1 MEIKQRRSN
10 LELLR
15 IVAMLMIIAFH
26 IYRHCV
32 SGQLTDPDSME
43 RMGNGLFSV
52 PLFYKKLLLL
62 TVFSSFGRA
71 GNVVFMTLT
80 GYFMVAK
87 GREIRLIPIAKK
99 LLLEQGYAAVLL
111 LITSLLVFR
120 RNHDSCTTLT
130 EVNLFNSMSW
140 YVGYYFLVMLLARLC
155 LNRYLE
161 KLERKQYRLFL
172 FALLCMTQFKWIIKL
187 LNGVTGDL
195 VILITGVFLY
205 SLGGYIRRYQPF
217 ARVRTWAIFGVIFGI
232 YVLLFLSTYAGVQN
246 RIQDYYREASTD
258 PFIQYIP
265 NVGDNSI
272 VAILLG
278 LSLFELFRR
287 IKMPCCRVI
296 NYLGGA
302 TFMIYLFHDN
312 SFFYSLWDRQ
322 DWITLLS
329 EHPMGFLLRYGAWTV
344 RTFVYGFIAYLGYR
358 LLRRICRK
366 AGFQRLFL
374 KSKQEIKH

>member
-26 IYRHCV
+26 IYWHCV

-71 GNVVFMTLT
+71 ANVVFMTLT

-120 RNHDSCTTLT
+120 RNPDSCTTLT
-130 EVNLFNSMSW
+130 EINLFNSMSW
-140 YVGYYFLVMLLARLC
+140 YVGYYFLVMLLARLF

-187 LNGVTGDL
+187 LNGVTGNL
-195 VILITGVFLY
+195 VILVTGVFLY

-217 ARVRTWAIFGVIFGI
+217 ARVRTWAIFGVIAGI
-232 YVLLFLSTYAGVQN
+232 YALLFLSTYAGVQD

-278 LSLFELFRR
+278 VSLFELFRR

-312 SFFYSLWDRQ
+312 SFFYSLWDKQ
-322 DWITLLS
+322 DWITLLFM
-329 EHPMGFLLRYGAWTV
+329 HPMGFLLCYGAWTV

-358 LLRRICRK
+358 LLCRLCRK
-366 AGFQRLFL
+366 AGVQKLFL
-374 KSKQEIKH
+374 KSNA

>member
-1 MEIKQRRSN
+1 MEIKKRSSN

-120 RNHDSCTTLT
+120 RNPDSCTTLT
-130 EVNLFNSMSW
+130 EINLFNSMSW
-140 YVGYYFLVMLLARLC
+140 YVGYYFLVMLLARLF

-187 LNGVTGDL
+187 LNGVTGNL
-195 VILITGVFLY
+195 VILVTGVFLY

-217 ARVRTWAIFGVIFGI
+217 ARVRTWAIFGVIAGI
-232 YVLLFLSTYAGVQN
+232 YALLFLSTYAGVQD

-287 IKMPCCRVI
+287 IKMPCCRGI

-312 SFFYSLWDRQ
+312 SFFYSLWDKQ
-322 DWITLLS
+322 DWITLLCM
-329 EHPMGFLLRYGAWTV
+329 HPIGFLLRYGAWTV

-358 LLRRICRK
+358 LLCRLCRK
-366 AGFQRLFL
+366 AGVQRLFL
-374 KSKQEIKH
+374 KSNA

>member
-26 IYRHCV
+26 IYWHCV

-71 GNVVFMTLT
+71 ANVVFMTLT

-120 RNHDSCTTLT
+120 RNPDSCTTLT
-130 EVNLFNSMSW
+130 EINLFNSMSW
-140 YVGYYFLVMLLARLC
+140 YVGYYFLVMLLARLF

-172 FALLCMTQFKWIIKL
+172 FALLCITQFKWIIKL
-187 LNGVTGDL
+187 LNGVTGNL
-195 VILITGVFLY
+195 VILVTGVFLY

-217 ARVRTWAIFGVIFGI
+217 ARVRTWAIFGVIAGI
-232 YVLLFLSTYAGVQN
+232 YALLFLSTYAGVQD

-287 IKMPCCRVI
+287 IKMPCCRGI

-312 SFFYSLWDRQ
+312 SFFYSLWDKQ
-322 DWITLLS
+322 DWITLLCM
-329 EHPMGFLLRYGAWTV
+329 HPIGFLLRYGIWTV
-344 RTFVYGFIAYLGYR
+344 RTFVYGLIAYLGYR
-358 LLRRICRK
+358 LLCRICRK
-366 AGFQRLFL
+366 AGVQKLFL
-374 KSKQEIKH
+374 KSNA

>member
-26 IYRHCV
+26 IYWHCV

-71 GNVVFMTLT
+71 ANVVFMTLT

-120 RNHDSCTTLT
+120 RNPDSCTTLT
-130 EVNLFNSMSW
+130 EINLFNSMSW
-140 YVGYYFLVMLLARLC
+140 YVGYYFLVMLLARLF

-187 LNGVTGDL
+187 LNGVTGNL
-195 VILITGVFLY
+195 VILVTGIFLY

-217 ARVRTWAIFGVIFGI
+217 ARVRTWAIFGVIAGI
-232 YVLLFLSTYAGVQN
+232 YALLFLSTYAGVQD

-312 SFFYSLWDRQ
+312 SFFYSLWDKQ
-322 DWITLLS
+322 DWITLLCM
-329 EHPMGFLLRYGAWTV
+329 HPMGFLLRYGIWTV
-344 RTFVYGFIAYLGYR
+344 RTFVYGLIAYLGFR
-358 LLRRICRK
+358 LLCRLCRK

-374 KSKQEIKH
+374 KSNA

>member
-26 IYRHCV
+26 IYWHCV

-71 GNVVFMTLT
+71 ANVVFMTLT

-120 RNHDSCTTLT
+120 RNPDSYTTLT
-130 EVNLFNSMSW
+130 EINLFNSMSW

-187 LNGVTGDL
+187 LNGVTGNL
-195 VILITGVFLY
+195 VILVTGVFLY

-217 ARVRTWAIFGVIFGI
+217 ARVRTWAIFGVIAGI
-232 YVLLFLSTYAGVQN
+232 YALLFLSTYAGVQD

-287 IKMPCCRVI
+287 IKMPCCRGI

-312 SFFYSLWDRQ
+312 SFFYSLWDKQ
-322 DWITLLS
+322 DWITLLA
-329 EHPMGFLLRYGAWTV
+329 EHPIGFLLRYGAWTV

-358 LLRRICRK
+358 LLCRLCRK
-366 AGFQRLFL
+366 AGVQRLFL
-374 KSKQEIKH
+374 KSNA

>member
-1 MEIKQRRSN
+1 MEIKKRSSN

-26 IYRHCV
+26 IYWHCV

-71 GNVVFMTLT
+71 ANVIFMTLT

-120 RNHDSCTTLT
+120 RNPDSCTTLT
-130 EVNLFNSMSW
+130 EINLFNSMSW

-187 LNGVTGDL
+187 LNGVTGNL
-195 VILITGVFLY
+195 VILVTGVFLY

-217 ARVRTWAIFGVIFGI
+217 ARVRTWAIFGVIAGI
-232 YVLLFLSTYAGVQN
+232 YALLFLSTYAGVQD

-287 IKMPCCRVI
+287 IKMPCCRRI

-312 SFFYSLWDRQ
+312 SFFYSLWDKQ
-322 DWITLLS
+322 DWITLLCM
-329 EHPMGFLLRYGAWTV
+329 HPIGFLLRYGIWTV

-358 LLRRICRK
+358 LLCRLCRK
-366 AGFQRLFL
+366 AGVQKLFL
-374 KSKQEIKH
+374 KSNA

>member
-26 IYRHCV
+26 IYWHCV

-71 GNVVFMTLT
+71 ANVVFMTLT

-120 RNHDSCTTLT
+120 RNPDSCTTLT
-130 EVNLFNSMSW
+130 EINLFNSMSW
-140 YVGYYFLVMLLARLC
+140 YVGYYFLVMLLARLF

-187 LNGVTGDL
+187 LNGVTGNL
-195 VILITGVFLY
+195 VILVTGVFLY

-217 ARVRTWAIFGVIFGI
+217 ARVRTWAIFGVIAGI
-232 YVLLFLSTYAGVQN
+232 YALLFLSTYAGVQD

-287 IKMPCCRVI
+287 IKMPCCRGI

-312 SFFYSLWDRQ
+312 SFFYSLWDKQ
-322 DWITLLS
+322 DWITLLCM
-329 EHPMGFLLRYGAWTV
+329 HPMGFLLRYGIWTV
-344 RTFVYGFIAYLGYR
+344 RTFVYGLIAYLGYR
-358 LLRRICRK
+358 LLCRLCRK
-366 AGFQRLFL
+366 AGVQRLFL
-374 KSKQEIKH
+374 KSNP

>member
-26 IYRHCV
+26 IYWHCV

-71 GNVVFMTLT
+71 ANVVFMTLT

-120 RNHDSCTTLT
+120 RNPDSCTTLT
-130 EVNLFNSMSW
+130 EINLFNSMSW
-140 YVGYYFLVMLLARLC
+140 YVGYYFLVMLLARLF

-187 LNGVTGDL
+187 LNGVTGNL
-195 VILITGVFLY
+195 VILVAGVFLY

-217 ARVRTWAIFGVIFGI
+217 ARVRTWAIFGVIAGI
-232 YVLLFLSTYAGVQN
+232 YALLFLSTYAGVQN
-246 RIQDYYREASTD
+246 RIQDYYLEASTD

-287 IKMPCCRVI
+287 IKMPCCRGI

-312 SFFYSLWDRQ
+312 SFFYSLWDKQ
-322 DWITLLS
+322 DWITLLCM
-329 EHPMGFLLRYGAWTV
+329 HPIGFLLRYGAWTV

-358 LLRRICRK
+358 LLCRLCRK
-366 AGFQRLFL
+366 AGVQKLFL
-374 KSKQEIKH
+374 KSNA

>member
-26 IYRHCV
+26 IYWHCV

-71 GNVVFMTLT
+71 ANVIFMTLT

-120 RNHDSCTTLT
+120 RNPDSCTTLT
-130 EVNLFNSMSW
+130 EINLFNSMSW
-140 YVGYYFLVMLLARLC
+140 YVGYYFLVMLLARLF

-187 LNGVTGDL
+187 LNGVTGNL
-195 VILITGVFLY
+195 VILVTGVFLY

-217 ARVRTWAIFGVIFGI
+217 ARVRTWAIFGVIAGI
-232 YVLLFLSTYAGVQN
+232 YALLFLSTYAGVQD

-312 SFFYSLWDRQ
+312 SFFYSLWDKQ
-322 DWITLLS
+322 DWITLLCM
-329 EHPMGFLLRYGAWTV
+329 HPIGFLLRYGAWTV

-358 LLRRICRK
+358 LLCRLCRK
-366 AGFQRLFL
+366 AGVQKLFL
-374 KSKQEIKH
+374 KSNA

>member
-1 MEIKQRRSN
+1 MEIKKRSSN

-26 IYRHCV
+26 IYWHCV

-71 GNVVFMTLT
+71 ANVIFMTLT

-120 RNHDSCTTLT
+120 RNPDSCTTLT
-130 EVNLFNSMSW
+130 EINLFNSMSW

-187 LNGVTGDL
+187 LNGVTGNL
-195 VILITGVFLY
+195 VILVTGVFLY

-217 ARVRTWAIFGVIFGI
+217 ARVRTWVIFGVIAGI
-232 YVLLFLSTYAGVQN
+232 YALLFLSTYAGVQD

-287 IKMPCCRVI
+287 IKMPCCRGI

-312 SFFYSLWDRQ
+312 SFFYSLWDKQ
-322 DWITLLS
+322 DWITLLCL
-329 EHPMGFLLRYGAWTV
+329 HPIGFLLCYGIWTV
-344 RTFVYGFIAYLGYR
+344 RTFVYGLIAYLGYR
-358 LLRRICRK
+358 LLCRLCRK
-366 AGFQRLFL
+366 AGVQKLFL
-374 KSKQEIKH
+374 KSNA

>member
-26 IYRHCV
+26 IYWHCV

-71 GNVVFMTLT
+71 ANVVFMTLT

-120 RNHDSCTTLT
+120 RNPDSCTTLT
-130 EVNLFNSMSW
+130 EINLFNSMSW
-140 YVGYYFLVMLLARLC
+140 YVGYYFLVMLLARLF

-187 LNGVTGDL
+187 LNGVTGNL
-195 VILITGVFLY
+195 VILVTGVFLY

-217 ARVRTWAIFGVIFGI
+217 ARVRTWAIFGVIAGI
-232 YVLLFLSTYAGVQN
+232 YALLFLSTYAGVQD

-312 SFFYSLWDRQ
+312 SFFYSLWDKQ
-322 DWITLLS
+322 DWITLLCM
-329 EHPMGFLLRYGAWTV
+329 HPIGFLLRYGIWTV
-344 RTFVYGFIAYLGYR
+344 RTFVYGLIAYLGFR
-358 LLRRICRK
+358 LLCRLCRK
-366 AGFQRLFL
+366 AGFQKLFL
-374 KSKQEIKH
+374 KSNA

>member
-1 MEIKQRRSN
+1 MEIKKRSSN

-26 IYRHCV
+26 IYWHCV

-52 PLFYKKLLLL
+52 PRFYKKLLLL

-71 GNVVFMTLT
+71 ANVVFMTLT

-120 RNHDSCTTLT
+120 RNPDSCTTLT
-130 EVNLFNSMSW
+130 EINLFNSMSW

-187 LNGVTGDL
+187 LNGVTGNL
-195 VILITGVFLY
+195 VILVTGVFLY

-217 ARVRTWAIFGVIFGI
+217 ARVRTWAIFGVIAGI
-232 YVLLFLSTYAGVQN
+232 YALLFLSTYAGVQD

-287 IKMPCCRVI
+287 IKMPCCRGI

-312 SFFYSLWDRQ
+312 SFFYSLWDKQ
-322 DWITLLS
+322 DWITLLCM
-329 EHPMGFLLRYGAWTV
+329 HPIGFLLRYGIWTV
-344 RTFVYGFIAYLGYR
+344 RTFVYGLIAYLGYR
-358 LLRRICRK
+358 LLCRLCRK
-366 AGFQRLFL
+366 AGVQKLFL
-374 KSKQEIKH
+374 KSNA

>member
-1 MEIKQRRSN
+1 MEIKKRSSN

-15 IVAMLMIIAFH
+15 ILAMLMIIAFH

-120 RNHDSCTTLT
+120 RNPDGCTALT

-140 YVGYYFLVMLLARLC
+140 YVGYYFLVMLLARLF

-205 SLGGYIRRYQPF
+205 ALGGYIRRYQPF
-217 ARVRTWAIFGVIFGI
+217 ARVRTWAIFGVIVGI
-232 YVLLFLSTYAGVQN
+232 YMLLFLSTYAGVQN

-287 IKMPCCRVI
+287 IKMPCCRGI

-312 SFFYSLWDRQ
+312 SFFYSLWDKQ
-322 DWITLLS
+322 DWITLLC
-329 EHPMGFLLRYGAWTV
+329 EHPLGFLLRYGVWTV
-344 RTFVYGFIAYLGYR
+344 RTFVYGLIAYLGYR
-358 LLRRICRK
+358 LLCRLCRK

-374 KSKQEIKH
+374 KSNA

>member
-26 IYRHCV
+26 IYRHCI

-120 RNHDSCTTLT
+120 RNPDGCTTLT

-195 VILITGVFLY
+195 VILVTGVFLY
-205 SLGGYIRRYQPF
+205 SLGGYIRRYHPF

-246 RIQDYYREASTD
+246 RIQDYYREASAD

-322 DWITLLS
+322 DWITLLCM
-329 EHPMGFLLRYGAWTV
+329 HPMGFLLRYGAWTV
-344 RTFVYGFIAYLGYR
+344 RTFLYGFIAYLGYR
-358 LLRRICRK
+358 LLCRICRK

-374 KSKQEIKH
+374 KSK

>member
-120 RNHDSCTTLT
+120 RNPDGCTTLT

-217 ARVRTWAIFGVIFGI
+217 ARVRTWSIFGVILSI

-265 NVGDNSI
+265 NVGDNSM

-278 LSLFELFRR
+278 VSLFELFRR

-296 NYLGGA
+296 NYIGGA

-358 LLRRICRK
+358 LLCRICRK
-366 AGFQRLFL
+366 AGVQRLFL
-374 KSKQEIKH
+374 KSK

>member
-26 IYRHCV
+26 IYWHCV

-71 GNVVFMTLT
+71 ANVVFMTLT

-120 RNHDSCTTLT
+120 RNPDSCTTLT
-130 EVNLFNSMSW
+130 EINLFNSMSW
-140 YVGYYFLVMLLARLC
+140 YVGYYFLVMLLARLF

-187 LNGVTGDL
+187 LNGVTGNL
-195 VILITGVFLY
+195 VILVTGVFLY

-217 ARVRTWAIFGVIFGI
+217 ARVRTWAIFGVIAGI
-232 YVLLFLSTYAGVQN
+232 YALMFLSTYAGVQD

-312 SFFYSLWDRQ
+312 SFFYSLWDKQ
-322 DWITLLS
+322 DWITLLCM
-329 EHPMGFLLRYGAWTV
+329 HPIGFLLRYGIWTV

-358 LLRRICRK
+358 LLCRLCRK
-366 AGFQRLFL
+366 AGVQKLFL
-374 KSKQEIKH
+374 KSNA

>member
-71 GNVVFMTLT
+71 GNVIFMTLT

-111 LITSLLVFR
+111 VITSLLVFR
-120 RNHDSCTTLT
+120 RNPDGCTTLT

-161 KLERKQYRLFL
+161 KLERKEYRLFL

-278 LSLFELFRR
+278 VSLFELFRR

-329 EHPMGFLLRYGAWTV
+329 EHPMGFLLRYGIWTV
-344 RTFVYGFIAYLGYR
+344 RTFLYGFIAYLGYR
-358 LLRRICRK
+358 LLRRVCRK

-374 KSKQEIKH
+374 KSK

>member
-26 IYRHCV
+26 IYWHCV

-71 GNVVFMTLT
+71 ANVVFMTLT

-120 RNHDSCTTLT
+120 RNPDSCTTLT
-130 EVNLFNSMSW
+130 EINLFNSMSW
-140 YVGYYFLVMLLARLC
+140 YVGYYFLVMLLARLF

-187 LNGVTGDL
+187 LNGVTGNL
-195 VILITGVFLY
+195 VILVTGVFLY

-217 ARVRTWAIFGVIFGI
+217 ARVRTWAIFGVIAGI
-232 YVLLFLSTYAGVQN
+232 YALLFLSTYAGVQD

-287 IKMPCCRVI
+287 IKMPCCRGI

-312 SFFYSLWDRQ
+312 SFFYSLWDKQ
-322 DWITLLS
+322 DWITLLA
-329 EHPMGFLLRYGAWTV
+329 EHPIGFLLRYGAWTV

-358 LLRRICRK
+358 LLCRLCRK
-366 AGFQRLFL
+366 AGVQKLFL
-374 KSKQEIKH
+374 KSNA

>member
-26 IYRHCV
+26 IYWHCV

-71 GNVVFMTLT
+71 ANVVFMTLT

-120 RNHDSCTTLT
+120 RNPDSCTTLT
-130 EVNLFNSMSW
+130 EINLFNSMSW

-187 LNGVTGDL
+187 LNGVTGNL
-195 VILITGVFLY
+195 VILVTGVFLY

-217 ARVRTWAIFGVIFGI
+217 ARVRTWAIFGVIAGI
-232 YVLLFLSTYAGVQN
+232 YALLFLSTYAGVQD

-287 IKMPCCRVI
+287 IKMPCCRGI

-312 SFFYSLWDRQ
+312 SFFYSLWDKQ
-322 DWITLLS
+322 DWITLLCM
-329 EHPMGFLLRYGAWTV
+329 HPMGFLLRYGAWTV

-358 LLRRICRK
+358 LLCRLCRK
-366 AGFQRLFL
+366 AGVQKLFL
-374 KSKQEIKH
+374 KSNA

>member
-32 SGQLTDPDSME
+32 SSQLTDPDSME

-87 GREIRLIPIAKK
+87 GREIRLVPIAKK

-120 RNHDSCTTLT
+120 RNPDSCTTLT

-205 SLGGYIRRYQPF
+205 ALGGYIRRYQPF

-278 LSLFELFRR
+278 VSLFELFRR

-358 LLRRICRK
+358 LLCRICRK
-366 AGFQRLFL
+366 AGVQRLFL
-374 KSKQEIKH
+374 KSK

>member
-26 IYRHCV
+26 IYWHCV

-71 GNVVFMTLT
+71 ANVVFMTLT

-120 RNHDSCTTLT
+120 RNPDSCTTLT
-130 EVNLFNSMSW
+130 EINLFNSMSW
-140 YVGYYFLVMLLARLC
+140 YVGYYFLVMLLARLF

-187 LNGVTGDL
+187 LNGVTGNL
-195 VILITGVFLY
+195 VILVTGVFLY

-217 ARVRTWAIFGVIFGI
+217 ARVRTWAIFGVIAGI
-232 YVLLFLSTYAGVQN
+232 YALLFLSTYAGVQD

-312 SFFYSLWDRQ
+312 SFFYSLWDKQ
-322 DWITLLS
+322 DWITLLCM
-329 EHPMGFLLRYGAWTV
+329 HPIGFLLRYGIWTV

-358 LLRRICRK
+358 LLCRLCRK
-366 AGFQRLFL
+366 AGVQKLFL
-374 KSKQEIKH
+374 KSNTA

>member
-1 MEIKQRRSN
+1 MEIKKRSSN

-26 IYRHCV
+26 IYWHCV

-71 GNVVFMTLT
+71 ANVVFMTLT

-120 RNHDSCTTLT
+120 RNPDSCTTLT
-130 EVNLFNSMSW
+130 EINLFNSMSW
-140 YVGYYFLVMLLARLC
+140 YVGYYFLVMLLARLF

-187 LNGVTGDL
+187 LNGVTGNL
-195 VILITGVFLY
+195 VILVTGVFLY

-217 ARVRTWAIFGVIFGI
+217 ARVRTWAIFGVIAGI
-232 YVLLFLSTYAGVQN
+232 YALLFLSTYAGVQD

-287 IKMPCCRVI
+287 IKMPCCRGI

-312 SFFYSLWDRQ
+312 SFFYSLWDKQ
-322 DWITLLS
+322 DWITLLCM
-329 EHPMGFLLRYGAWTV
+329 HPIGFLLRYGIWTV
-344 RTFVYGFIAYLGYR
+344 RTFVYGLIAYLGYR
-358 LLRRICRK
+358 LLCRLCRK
-366 AGFQRLFL
+366 AGVQKLFL
-374 KSKQEIKH
+374 KSNA

>member
-26 IYRHCV
+26 IYWHCV

-71 GNVVFMTLT
+71 ANVVFMTLT

-120 RNHDSCTTLT
+120 RNPDSCTTLT
-130 EVNLFNSMSW
+130 EINLFNSMSW
-140 YVGYYFLVMLLARLC
+140 YVGYYFLVMLLARLF

-187 LNGVTGDL
+187 LNGVTGNL
-195 VILITGVFLY
+195 VILVTGVFLY

-217 ARVRTWAIFGVIFGI
+217 ARVRTWAIFGVIAGI
-232 YVLLFLSTYAGVQN
+232 YALLFLSTYAGVQD

-287 IKMPCCRVI
+287 IKMPCCRGI

-312 SFFYSLWDRQ
+312 SFFYSLWDKQ
-322 DWITLLS
+322 DWITLLYI
-329 EHPMGFLLRYGAWTV
+329 HPIGFLLRYGIWTV
-344 RTFVYGFIAYLGYR
+344 RTFVYGLIAYLGYR
-358 LLRRICRK
+358 LLCRLCRK
-366 AGFQRLFL
+366 AGFQKLFL
-374 KSKQEIKH
+374 KSNA

>member
-1 MEIKQRRSN
+1 MKIKQRRSN

-26 IYRHCV
+26 IYWHCV

-71 GNVVFMTLT
+71 ANVIFMTLT

-120 RNHDSCTTLT
+120 RNPDSCTTLT
-130 EVNLFNSMSW
+130 EINLFNSMSW

-161 KLERKQYRLFL
+161 KLERKQYRLLL

-187 LNGVTGDL
+187 LNGVTGNL
-195 VILITGVFLY
+195 VILVTGVFLY

-217 ARVRTWAIFGVIFGI
+217 ARVRTWAIFGVIAGI
-232 YVLLFLSTYAGVQN
+232 YALLFLSTYAGVQD

-287 IKMPCCRVI
+287 IKMPCCRGI

-312 SFFYSLWDRQ
+312 SFFYSLWDKQ
-322 DWITLLS
+322 DWITLLA
-329 EHPMGFLLRYGAWTV
+329 EHPIGFLLRYGIWTV
-344 RTFVYGFIAYLGYR
+344 RTFVYGLIAYLGYR
-358 LLRRICRK
+358 LLCRLCRK
-366 AGFQRLFL
+366 AGVQKLFL
-374 KSKQEIKH
+374 KSNA

>member
-26 IYRHCV
+26 IYWHCV

-71 GNVVFMTLT
+71 ANVVFMTLT

-120 RNHDSCTTLT
+120 RNPDSCTTLT
-130 EVNLFNSMSW
+130 EINLFNSMSW
-140 YVGYYFLVMLLARLC
+140 YVGYYFLVMLLARLF

-187 LNGVTGDL
+187 LNGVTGNL
-195 VILITGVFLY
+195 VILVTGVFLY

-217 ARVRTWAIFGVIFGI
+217 ARVRTWAIFGVIAGI
-232 YVLLFLSTYAGVQN
+232 YALLFLSTYAGVQD

-312 SFFYSLWDRQ
+312 SFFYSLWDKQ
-322 DWITLLS
+322 DWITLLCM
-329 EHPMGFLLRYGAWTV
+329 HPIGFLLRYGAWTV
-344 RTFVYGFIAYLGYR
+344 RTFVYGLIAYLGYR
-358 LLRRICRK
+358 LLCRLCRK
-366 AGFQRLFL
+366 AGVQKLFL
-374 KSKQEIKH
+374 KSNA

>member
-26 IYRHCV
+26 IYWHCV

-71 GNVVFMTLT
+71 ANVVFMTLT

-120 RNHDSCTTLT
+120 RNPDSCTTLT
-130 EVNLFNSMSW
+130 EINLFNSMSW
-140 YVGYYFLVMLLARLC
+140 YVGYYFLVMLLARLF

-187 LNGVTGDL
+187 LNGVTGNL
-195 VILITGVFLY
+195 VILVTGVFLY

-217 ARVRTWAIFGVIFGI
+217 ARVRTWAIFGVIAGI
-232 YVLLFLSTYAGVQN
+232 YALLFLSTYAGVQD

-287 IKMPCCRVI
+287 IKMPCCRGI

-312 SFFYSLWDRQ
+312 SFFYSLWDKQ
-322 DWITLLS
+322 DWITLLCM
-329 EHPMGFLLRYGAWTV
+329 HPIGFLLRYGAWTV
-344 RTFVYGFIAYLGYR
+344 RTFVYGLIAYLGYR
-358 LLRRICRK
+358 LLCRLCRK
-366 AGFQRLFL
+366 AGFQKLFL
-374 KSKQEIKH
+374 KSNA

>member
-26 IYRHCV
+26 IYWHCV

-71 GNVVFMTLT
+71 ANVVFMTLT

-120 RNHDSCTTLT
+120 RNPDSCTTLT
-130 EVNLFNSMSW
+130 EINLFNSMSW
-140 YVGYYFLVMLLARLC
+140 YVGYYFLVMLLARLF

-187 LNGVTGDL
+187 LNGVTGNL
-195 VILITGVFLY
+195 VILVTGVFLY

-217 ARVRTWAIFGVIFGI
+217 ARVRTWAIFGVIAGI
-232 YVLLFLSTYAGVQN
+232 YALLFLSTYAGVQD

-287 IKMPCCRVI
+287 IKMPCCRGI

-312 SFFYSLWDRQ
+312 SFFYSLWDKQ
-322 DWITLLS
+322 DWITLLGM
-329 EHPMGFLLRYGAWTV
+329 HPMGFLLRYGIWTV

-358 LLRRICRK
+358 LLCRLCRK
-366 AGFQRLFL
+366 AGVQKLFL
-374 KSKQEIKH
+374 KSNA

>member
-26 IYRHCV
+26 IYWHCV

-71 GNVVFMTLT
+71 ANVVFMTLT

-120 RNHDSCTTLT
+120 RNPDSCTTLT
-130 EVNLFNSMSW
+130 EINLFNSMSW
-140 YVGYYFLVMLLARLC
+140 YVGYYFLVMLLARLF

-172 FALLCMTQFKWIIKL
+172 FALLCITQFKWIIKL
-187 LNGVTGDL
+187 LNGVTGNL
-195 VILITGVFLY
+195 VILVTGVFLY

-217 ARVRTWAIFGVIFGI
+217 ARVRTWAIFGVIAGI
-232 YVLLFLSTYAGVQN
+232 YALLFLSTYAGVQD

-287 IKMPCCRVI
+287 IKMPCCRGI

-312 SFFYSLWDRQ
+312 SFFYSLWDKQ
-322 DWITLLS
+322 DWITLLCM
-329 EHPMGFLLRYGAWTV
+329 HPMGFLLRYGAWTV
-344 RTFVYGFIAYLGYR
+344 RTFVYGLIAYLGYR
-358 LLRRICRK
+358 LLCRLCRK
-366 AGFQRLFL
+366 AGVQKLFL
-374 KSKQEIKH
+374 KSNA

>member
-1 MEIKQRRSN
+1 MEIKKRSSN

-120 RNHDSCTTLT
+120 RNPDSCTTLT
-130 EVNLFNSMSW
+130 EINLFNSMSW
-140 YVGYYFLVMLLARLC
+140 YVGYYFLVMLLARLF

-187 LNGVTGDL
+187 LNGVTGNL
-195 VILITGVFLY
+195 VILVTGVFLY

-217 ARVRTWAIFGVIFGI
+217 ARVRTWAIIGVIAGI
-232 YVLLFLSTYAGVQN
+232 YALLFLSTYAGVQD

-287 IKMPCCRVI
+287 IKMPCCRGI

-312 SFFYSLWDRQ
+312 SFFYSLWDKQ
-322 DWITLLS
+322 DWITLLCM
-329 EHPMGFLLRYGAWTV
+329 HPIGFLLRYGIWTV
-344 RTFVYGFIAYLGYR
+344 RTFVYGLIAYLGYR
-358 LLRRICRK
+358 LLCRLCRK
-366 AGFQRLFL
+366 AGVQKLFL
-374 KSKQEIKH
+374 KSNA

>member
-1 MEIKQRRSN
+1 MSRSHIWERRSN

-26 IYRHCV
+26 IYWHCV

-71 GNVVFMTLT
+71 ANVVFMTLT

-120 RNHDSCTTLT
+120 RNPDSCTTLT
-130 EVNLFNSMSW
+130 EINLFNSMSW
-140 YVGYYFLVMLLARLC
+140 YVGYYFLVMLLARLF

-187 LNGVTGDL
+187 LNGVTGNL
-195 VILITGVFLY
+195 VILVTGVFLY

-217 ARVRTWAIFGVIFGI
+217 ARVRTWAIFGVIAGI
-232 YVLLFLSTYAGVQN
+232 YALLFLSTYAGVQD

-312 SFFYSLWDRQ
+312 SFFYSLWDKQ
-322 DWITLLS
+322 DWITLLCM
-329 EHPMGFLLRYGAWTV
+329 HPIGFLLRYGIWTV

-358 LLRRICRK
+358 LLCRLCRK
-366 AGFQRLFL
+366 AGVQKLFL
-374 KSKQEIKH
+374 KSNA

>member
-26 IYRHCV
+26 IYWHCV

-71 GNVVFMTLT
+71 ANVVFMTLT

-87 GREIRLIPIAKK
+87 RREIRLIPIAKK

-120 RNHDSCTTLT
+120 RNPDSCTTLT
-130 EVNLFNSMSW
+130 EINLFNSMSW
-140 YVGYYFLVMLLARLC
+140 YVGYYFLVMLLARLF

-187 LNGVTGDL
+187 LNGVTGNL
-195 VILITGVFLY
+195 VILVTGVFLY

-217 ARVRTWAIFGVIFGI
+217 ARVRTWAIFGVIAGI
-232 YVLLFLSTYAGVQN
+232 YALLFLSTYAGVQD

-287 IKMPCCRVI
+287 IKMPCCRGI

-312 SFFYSLWDRQ
+312 SFFYSLWDKQ
-322 DWITLLS
+322 DWITLLCM
-329 EHPMGFLLRYGAWTV
+329 HPIGFLLRYGAWTV
-344 RTFVYGFIAYLGYR
+344 RTFVYGLIAYLGYR
-358 LLRRICRK
+358 LLCRLCRK

-374 KSKQEIKH
+374 KSNA

>member
-120 RNHDSCTTLT
+120 RNPDSCTTLT

-205 SLGGYIRRYQPF
+205 ALGGYIRRYQPF

-287 IKMPCCRVI
+287 IKMPCCRGI

-302 TFMIYLFHDN
+302 TFMIYLLHDN

-374 KSKQEIKH
+374 KSK

>member
-26 IYRHCV
+26 IYWHCV

-71 GNVVFMTLT
+71 ANVIFMTLT

-120 RNHDSCTTLT
+120 RNPDSCTTLT
-130 EVNLFNSMSW
+130 EINLFNSMSW
-140 YVGYYFLVMLLARLC
+140 YVGYYFLVMLLARLF

-187 LNGVTGDL
+187 LNGVTGNL
-195 VILITGVFLY
+195 VILVTGVFLY

-217 ARVRTWAIFGVIFGI
+217 ARVRTWAIFGVIAGI
-232 YVLLFLSTYAGVQN
+232 YALLFLSTYAGVQD

-287 IKMPCCRVI
+287 IKMPCCRGI

-312 SFFYSLWDRQ
+312 SFFYSLWDKQ
-322 DWITLLS
+322 DWITLLCM
-329 EHPMGFLLRYGAWTV
+329 HPMGFLLRYGIWTV
-344 RTFVYGFIAYLGYR
+344 RTFVYGLIAYLGYR
-358 LLRRICRK
+358 LLCRLCRK

-374 KSKQEIKH
+374 KSNA

>member
-26 IYRHCV
+26 IYWHCV

-71 GNVVFMTLT
+71 ANVVFMTLT

-120 RNHDSCTTLT
+120 RNPDSCTTLT
-130 EVNLFNSMSW
+130 EINLFNSMSW

-187 LNGVTGDL
+187 LNGVTGNL
-195 VILITGVFLY
+195 VILVTGVFLY

-217 ARVRTWAIFGVIFGI
+217 ARVRTWAIFGVIAGI
-232 YVLLFLSTYAGVQN
+232 YALLFLSTYAGVQD

-312 SFFYSLWDRQ
+312 SFFYSLWDKQ
-322 DWITLLS
+322 DWITLLCM
-329 EHPMGFLLRYGAWTV
+329 HPIGFLLCYGAWTV

-358 LLRRICRK
+358 LLCRLCRK
-366 AGFQRLFL
+366 AGVQKLFL
-374 KSKQEIKH
+374 KSNA

>member
-1 MEIKQRRSN
+1 MEIKKRSSN

-87 GREIRLIPIAKK
+87 GREIRLIPIGKK

-120 RNHDSCTTLT
+120 RNPDGCTTLT

-195 VILITGVFLY
+195 VILVTGVFLY

-217 ARVRTWAIFGVIFGI
+217 ARVRTWAIFGVIAGI
-232 YVLLFLSTYAGVQN
+232 YALLFLSTYAGVQD

-287 IKMPCCRVI
+287 IKMPCCRGI

-312 SFFYSLWDRQ
+312 SFFYSLWDKQ
-322 DWITLLS
+322 DWITLLCM
-329 EHPMGFLLRYGAWTV
+329 HPIGFLLRYGIWTV

-358 LLRRICRK
+358 LLCRLCQK
-366 AGFQRLFL
+366 AGVQRLFL
-374 KSKQEIKH
+374 KSNA

>member
-26 IYRHCV
+26 IYWHCV

-71 GNVVFMTLT
+71 ANVVFMTLT

-120 RNHDSCTTLT
+120 RNPDSCTTLT
-130 EVNLFNSMSW
+130 EINLFNSMSW
-140 YVGYYFLVMLLARLC
+140 YVGYYFLVMLLARLF

-187 LNGVTGDL
+187 LNGVTGNL
-195 VILITGVFLY
+195 VILVTGVFLY

-217 ARVRTWAIFGVIFGI
+217 ARVRTWAIFGVIAGI
-232 YVLLFLSTYAGVQN
+232 YALLFLSTYAGVQD

-287 IKMPCCRVI
+287 IKMPCCRGI

-312 SFFYSLWDRQ
+312 SFFYSLWDKQ
-322 DWITLLS
+322 DWITLLCM
-329 EHPMGFLLRYGAWTV
+329 HPMGFLLRYGIWTV
-344 RTFVYGFIAYLGYR
+344 RTFVYGLIAYLGFR
-358 LLRRICRK
+358 LLCRLCRK

-374 KSKQEIKH
+374 KSNA

>member
-1 MEIKQRRSN
+1 MEIKKRSSN

-26 IYRHCV
+26 IYWHCV

-71 GNVVFMTLT
+71 ANVIFMTLT

-120 RNHDSCTTLT
+120 RNPDSCTTLT
-130 EVNLFNSMSW
+130 EINLFNSMSW
-140 YVGYYFLVMLLARLC
+140 YVGYYFLVMLLARLF

-187 LNGVTGDL
+187 LNGVTGNL
-195 VILITGVFLY
+195 VILVTGVFLY

-278 LSLFELFRR
+278 VSLFELFRR

-302 TFMIYLFHDN
+302 TFMIYLVHDN
-312 SFFYSLWDRQ
+312 SFFYSLWDKQ
-322 DWITLLS
+322 DWITLLCM
-329 EHPMGFLLRYGAWTV
+329 HPIGFLLRYGIWTV
-344 RTFVYGFIAYLGYR
+344 RTFVYGLIAYLGYR
-358 LLRRICRK
+358 LLCRLCRK
-366 AGFQRLFL
+366 AGVQKLFL
-374 KSKQEIKH
+374 KSNA

>member
-87 GREIRLIPIAKK
+87 GREIRLIPIGKK

-120 RNHDSCTTLT
+120 RNPDSCTTLT
-130 EVNLFNSMSW
+130 EINLFNSMSW
-140 YVGYYFLVMLLARLC
+140 YVGYYFLVMLLARLF

-217 ARVRTWAIFGVIFGI
+217 ARVRTWAIFGVIVGI
-232 YVLLFLSTYAGVQN
+232 YMLLFLSTYAGVQD

-287 IKMPCCRVI
+287 IKMPCCRGI

-312 SFFYSLWDRQ
+312 SFFYSLWDKQ
-322 DWITLLS
+322 DWITLLCM
-329 EHPMGFLLRYGAWTV
+329 HPIGFLLRYGAWTV
-344 RTFVYGFIAYLGYR
+344 RTFVYGLIAYLGYR
-358 LLRRICRK
+358 LLCRLCRK
-366 AGFQRLFL
+366 AGVQRLFL
-374 KSKQEIKH
+374 KSNA